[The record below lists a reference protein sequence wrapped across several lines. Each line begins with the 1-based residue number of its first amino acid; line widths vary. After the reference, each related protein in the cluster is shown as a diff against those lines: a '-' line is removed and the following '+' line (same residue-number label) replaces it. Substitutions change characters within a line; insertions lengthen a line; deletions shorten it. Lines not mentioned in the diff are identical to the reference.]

1 MLYKLLCT
9 NLFVLLSN
17 KRPAYKV
24 GLGNL
29 YFTTLTDKQSL
40 FGPKLFVQRIQFIL
54 NTCFPF
60 GRLEF
65 WHVVGR
71 GTYTTT
77 PQYKV

>member
-17 KRPAYKV
+17 KRSAYKV

-40 FGPKLFVQRIQFIL
+40 FGPKL
-54 NTCFPF
+54 CKEY
-60 GRLEF
+60 RL
-65 WHVVGR
+65 
-71 GTYTTT
+71 Y
-77 PQYKV
+77 